1 MSTSNN
7 GGPTVAVKLY
17 IDKEKKK
24 VLFAESDKEFVDV
37 LFSFLTLPL
46 GTIVRLL
53 GKQSQIGCLDEL
65 YKSVEA
71 LSEDYFQTK
80 ACKAM
85 LLRPRNAAGSHCD
98 RLKVK
103 VDDTNERLIYVC
115 PTSSCDARSFSS
127 FWGVCNSCTVTTT
140 LILRETPVDCR
151 TVESNDDG
159 VFVKSDLKFIIF
171 DDLHVAAA
179 STSTMFPLLGK
190 FGLLEQ
196 RNIEE
201 KVLELNS
208 HKIINLLKRA
218 LVSKQSLTGLL
229 CDHPVETDSVNLDHL
244 REKLFPKQENTTDP
258 KFNAVRITIVQ
269 TKDDSSV
276 LYAEVGYDFVDLVFG
291 LLSLPLGST
300 IKAYG
305 QVTSGGSS
313 GLDNLYRS
321 INGSGIGCVKQEC
334 QSLLLSPMLAPF
346 FGCGSSVLLQ
356 VQESPIKSC
365 SLRVIRAAKIP
376 NEMLVKKELTL
387 DRTQVLKLLRPALVT
402 RNALSSQQK
411 HSFLPAPPTQRTR
424 FTSSS
429 SSSTTT
435 TMAETKIEGPTIAV
449 KLFVDKERSRV
460 LFAESDKDFVDV
472 LFGFLT
478 LPLGTVVRLLGRQS
492 QVGCLDELYKSVEDL
507 SADYFHTKAC
517 KAMLLKPHNTAA
529 EQCCLLKVKV
539 DDTDQSAVYVCRDAN
554 CSANGDC
561 GVTSV
566 AGSVCKC
573 GKVMEYIGEWPQDGG
588 STAAA
593 GSDGGVFVKGCYKF
607 IVTDDL
613 HVAPASTSLMMS
625 IFDKYGVRDPAN
637 LEQKILHLNAEKIT
651 CLLKRS
657 LTSKQTLTG
666 YYFDVPNPND
676 EANLYVLPESLYS
689 EQDAEVDHKLNNMK
703 IKVLQRKN
711 NTSLLYAEVGEDF
724 VDLLFGLLSI
734 PLGSILKTY
743 GKWSSNG
750 CVDNIYM
757 SIDGSAK
764 GCMNP
769 ERQMLLVSPNV
780 ASFFGCSATNMLIQL
795 GEAAPKQRNIS
806 GCFKCFKI
814 AGFSCYGHCS
824 DQIWNTGKKAYVYK
838 NCLGTTKTCK
848 LCEINPKVPS
858 GGSHKGEGYVKPG
871 VQKFMVTDD
880 LHILPLSLTS
890 TLQVVSESK
899 VMELIRAVLV
909 TRNTL
914 SSVLLP
920 PKKKKRL
927 HLQSS
932 LY

>member
-1 MSTSNN
+1 
-7 GGPTVAVKLY
+7 
-17 IDKEKKK
+17 
-24 VLFAESDKEFVDV
+24 
-37 LFSFLTLPL
+37 
-46 GTIVRLL
+46 
-53 GKQSQIGCLDEL
+53 
-65 YKSVEA
+65 
-71 LSEDYFQTK
+71 
-80 ACKAM
+80 
-85 LLRPRNAAGSHCD
+85 
-98 RLKVK
+98 
-103 VDDTNERLIYVC
+103 
-115 PTSSCDARSFSS
+115 
-127 FWGVCNSCTVTTT
+127 
-140 LILRETPVDCR
+140 
-151 TVESNDDG
+151 
-159 VFVKSDLKFIIF
+159 
-171 DDLHVAAA
+171 
-179 STSTMFPLLGK
+179 
-190 FGLLEQ
+190 
-196 RNIEE
+196 
-201 KVLELNS
+201 
-208 HKIINLLKRA
+208 
-218 LVSKQSLTGLL
+218 
-229 CDHPVETDSVNLDHL
+229 
-244 REKLFPKQENTTDP
+244 
-258 KFNAVRITIVQ
+258 
-269 TKDDSSV
+269 
-276 LYAEVGYDFVDLVFG
+276 
-291 LLSLPLGST
+291 
-300 IKAYG
+300 
-305 QVTSGGSS
+305 
-313 GLDNLYRS
+313 
-321 INGSGIGCVKQEC
+321 
-334 QSLLLSPMLAPF
+334 
-346 FGCGSSVLLQ
+346 
-356 VQESPIKSC
+356 
-365 SLRVIRAAKIP
+365 
-376 NEMLVKKELTL
+376 
-387 DRTQVLKLLRPALVT
+387 
-402 RNALSSQQK
+402 
-411 HSFLPAPPTQRTR
+411 
-424 FTSSS
+424 
-429 SSSTTT
+429 
-435 TMAETKIEGPTIAV
+435 MAETKIEGPTIAV

-743 GKWSSNG
+743 
-750 CVDNIYM
+750 
-757 SIDGSAK
+757 
-764 GCMNP
+764 
-769 ERQMLLVSPNV
+769 
-780 ASFFGCSATNMLIQL
+780 
-795 GEAAPKQRNIS
+795 
-806 GCFKCFKI
+806 
-814 AGFSCYGHCS
+814 
-824 DQIWNTGKKAYVYK
+824 
-838 NCLGTTKTCK
+838 
-848 LCEINPKVPS
+848 VPS

-899 VMELIRAVLV
+899 VQAKDLVEKEFTLTKILVMELIRAVLV